1 MRRAVV
7 TGLFV
12 LLGFISTWTGLITSS
27 RINYSAVL
35 GDAHRIRSG
44 CWELDH
50 CDVPWWYLV
59 LIGGVLLLPTLIHGT
74 AGHRLARRNASRSQ
88 FAIAAIVLLAAT
100 CAYFM
105 CAAVVSH
112 YV

>member
-1 MRRAVV
+1 MRTAVS

-12 LLGFISTWTGLITSS
+12 LLGLISTWAGLFTSS

-50 CDVPWWYLV
+50 CDVPWWYLG
-59 LIGGVLLLPTLIHGT
+59 LIVSVLLLPTLIHAT
-74 AGHRLARRNASRSQ
+74 AGYRLAKRNASPSR
-88 FAIAAIVLLAAT
+88 FVVVAVVLIAAT
-100 CAYFM
+100 CLYYVL
-105 CAAVVSH
+105 AALVSH

>member
-1 MRRAVV
+1 MRKTVI
-7 TGLFV
+7 TSLFV
-12 LLGFISTWTGLITSS
+12 LLGFISTWAGLFTSS

-35 GDAHRIRSG
+35 GDAHRIRNG

-59 LIGGVLLLPTLIHGT
+59 LIVGVLLLPTLIHGT
-74 AGHRLARRNASRSQ
+74 AGYRLAKRNASPSH

-100 CAYFM
+100 CLYYMF
-105 CAAVVSH
+105 AALVSH